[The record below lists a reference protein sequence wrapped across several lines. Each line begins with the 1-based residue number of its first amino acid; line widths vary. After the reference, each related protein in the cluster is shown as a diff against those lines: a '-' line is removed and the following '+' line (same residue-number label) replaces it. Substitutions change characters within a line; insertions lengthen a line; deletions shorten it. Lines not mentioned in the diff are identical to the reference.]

1 MFRRPLIQQQL
12 TRRFIMAAKRLAL
25 IVIASMLALSACSA
39 SVTTGYPAH
48 YGYYDSYGYW
58 HRY

>member
-1 MFRRPLIQQQL
+1 
-12 TRRFIMAAKRLAL
+12 MAKKRLAL
-25 IVIASMLALSACSA
+25 IIVASMIALSGCSA

-48 YGYYDSYGYW
+48 YGYYDSYGHW